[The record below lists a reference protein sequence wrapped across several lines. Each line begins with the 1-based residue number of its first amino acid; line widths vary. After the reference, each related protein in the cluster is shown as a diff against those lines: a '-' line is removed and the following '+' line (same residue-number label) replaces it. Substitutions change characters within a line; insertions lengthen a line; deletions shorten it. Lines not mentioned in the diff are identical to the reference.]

1 MTESVPSVLS
11 SNGNIEHLKNA
22 KYKYDFV
29 INHWNEQE
37 LQNAIT
43 SMKLI
48 AKKCILAKEVGEVSG
63 VPHIQGYVSLKK
75 KERMTGLSKYPG
87 LERASWRP
95 CRNEKALIDYCLKDG
110 NIAFEMGIP
119 KKVEDPMIGLELKP
133 WQIEI
138 CELVKTKP
146 DKRTIHWYW
155 ESTGCVGKTT
165 LAKHLALQGA
175 LVVSGKASDI
185 KCAIAKMTIKPEI
198 VIFCCPRNSEG
209 YMSYDALEQVKD
221 GMFFSGKYESEMVL
235 FNNPH
240 VIVFANFKPDEA
252 KLSIDRWKIVN
263 LGGENYDDIF

>member
-1 MTESVPSVLS
+1 MPKSVPRVPRGD
-11 SNGNIEHLKNA
+11 GNIVIPPNA
-22 KYKYDFV
+22 CYKYDFV
-29 INHWNEQE
+29 INNWNEQE
-37 LQNAIT
+37 LQNAID
-43 SMKLI
+43 SMKKI
-48 AKKCILAKEVGEVSG
+48 AKSCILAREIGDSAN

-95 CRNEKALIDYCLKDG
+95 CRNETALIEYCRKDG
-110 NIAFEMGIP
+110 DIAFEMGLP
-119 KKVEDPMIGLELKP
+119 KQVTDPMVGLTLKP
-133 WQIEI
+133 WQTEI
-138 CELVKTKP
+138 CNLIKSKP
-146 DKRTIHWYW
+146 DNRTIHWYW

-165 LAKHLALQGA
+165 LAKHLALNGA

-185 KCAIAKMTIKPEI
+185 KCAIAGMKIKPEV

-240 VIVFANFKPDEA
+240 VIVFANFAPDLT
-252 KLSIDRWKIVN
+252 KLSVDRWKIVN
-263 LGGENYDDIF
+263 LNEENNDIF